1 MYENS
6 SNKMLSI
13 FLFAIFNPFCPS
25 VNGMLFSEHTPL
37 LPEICCFVQF
47 FLVQMSLIT
56 IWRFVIR
63 TMYWLS
69 QVLTESKYYGPNTA
83 AEAVSKIFKPE
94 ERPQK
99 IILDI
104 GAGTGLVAEEVTCIY
119 CLVWC
124 FWRHANMILV
134 YCLHVP
140 QKIVFFEI
148 FIYILDCWLKVDSI
162 NQSRLSK
169 ET

>member
-1 MYENS
+1 
-6 SNKMLSI
+6 
-13 FLFAIFNPFCPS
+13 
-25 VNGMLFSEHTPL
+25 
-37 LPEICCFVQF
+37 
-47 FLVQMSLIT
+47 
-56 IWRFVIR
+56 
-63 TMYWLS
+63 MYWLS

-83 AEAVSKIFKPE
+83 AEAVSKIIKPE

-104 GAGTGLVAEEVTCIY
+104 GAGTGLVAEEVICMY

-124 FWRHANMILV
+124 FWRRANMILV
-134 YCLHVP
+134 YRLHVP

-162 NQSRLSK
+162 NQSRKLSFQK
-169 ET
+169 KLKC